1 MIFISLGTHERP
13 FNRLLKEIERL
24 VKTRKIKDE
33 IIIQRGYTDFKVSK
47 AKSYKFIDHEK
58 MKHYINSCDIL
69 ITHGGLGCIM
79 EGISA
84 GKPVIAVPRRKKFNE
99 HSDDHQLQ
107 IVKET
112 MKYGSVIP
120 VYDISD
126 LGKAIQKAR
135 NLKVIKKKFKEPL
148 MFRMIKKKLKEW
160 EKN

>member
-1 MIFISLGTHERP
+1 
-13 FNRLLKEIERL
+13 
-24 VKTRKIKDE
+24 
-33 IIIQRGYTDFKVSK
+33 
-47 AKSYKFIDHEK
+47 
-58 MKHYINSCDIL
+58 
-69 ITHGGLGCIM
+69 
-79 EGISA
+79 
-84 GKPVIAVPRRKKFNE
+84 
-99 HSDDHQLQ
+99 
-107 IVKET
+107 